1 MGHQLLQE
9 VAVDGVARL
18 CPAARGGSLER
29 DKAETTI
36 TCLDTQ
42 GHCHSGDT
50 GLKKWGWR
58 VKGCR
63 CTRRRVLVLAQ
74 SSGEGAAPADPGA
87 DTSAPGSGTCDP
99 QTSPKGQAAVP
110 SCQGNG
116 KRPLFHIP
124 SHLLVSQ

>member
-74 SSGEGAAPADPGA
+74 SSGEGAAPAAPLPLGWASVTPRQASRDRQLSHPAKAMGKDPFS
-87 DTSAPGSGTCDP
+87 TSHPTF
-99 QTSPKGQAAVP
+99 
-110 SCQGNG
+110 
-116 KRPLFHIP
+116 L
-124 SHLLVSQ
+124 